1 MTTVPARTVASLLLF
16 AGGTVVAVTALAI
29 VIAKLL
35 VDAGMAVTAADAA
48 LLADLLGILP
58 LVIAFAVV
66 TLVAAAGLV
75 AGASWAASLAFV
87 SALVAVA
94 IGAVGLVLMILG
106 SDPATLVASPA
117 SVADGLGITAAFT
130 AVYLLVIV
138 ALVVAPSPRTAISG
152 AAA

>member
-1 MTTVPARTVASLLLF
+1 MTTAPARAVASLLLF

-35 VDAGMAVTAADAA
+35 VDAGMAVTPGDAA

-58 LVIAFAVV
+58 LVIGFAVI

-75 AGASWAASLAFV
+75 AGASWAARLAFV

-94 IGAVGLVLMILG
+94 IGGFGLVLMVLG
-106 SDPATLVASPA
+106 GDPATLLTSPA
-117 SVADGLGITAAFT
+117 SMASGLGITAAFT

-138 ALVVAPSPRTAISG
+138 ALAAAPSPRTSISG

>member
-1 MTTVPARTVASLLLF
+1 MTTRPARVVASLLLI
-16 AGGTVVAVTALAI
+16 ASGSVVAVTALAI

-35 VDAGMAVTAADAA
+35 VDAGMAVTPGDAA

-58 LVIAFAVV
+58 LVVGFAVI
-66 TLVAAAGLV
+66 TLVAAAGLLL
-75 AGASWAASLAFV
+75 GASWAPGLAFV

-94 IGAVGLVLMILG
+94 IGGFGLVLMVLG
-106 SDPATLVASPA
+106 GDPATLLASPA
-117 SVADGLGITAAFT
+117 SMANGLGITAAFT

-138 ALVVAPSPRTAISG
+138 ALAAAPSPRTSISG